1 MDYVRQYKRFI
12 NSHYLNGAI
21 RITAGITLPAILL
34 GYFNNLSA
42 GIVLSIGAMCVAN
55 TDNPGPIH
63 HRRNGMI
70 ACVLIIFLVTLLT
83 GWASGSAVMTG
94 LLVVVFCFFFSLISI
109 YGNRASS
116 IGVNALLVMV
126 LNIDRHQQGWHILIN
141 AAYVLAGGVWYTVL
155 SLLLYSFRPYKLVQ
169 QALGDCV
176 QATAD
181 YLRIKASFYSRDV
194 DYDKSY
200 RQLLDSQITIQE
212 KQDLLRE
219 LIFKSRKIV
228 QESTHTGRILM
239 MIFLDIV
246 DLFERIMTSQQDYR
260 LLHQFFDDSGLME
273 ECRLLILDLATELDG
288 IGLAIMSGKPSVDRP
303 TLSTRI
309 RQLRESLDRYR
320 PNFTGLQTGHPNSV
334 THSDSAAHPNSVT
347 HPNPAASP
355 DSVTHS
361 DSAANPDS
369 PAGRPDSPASR
380 PSTPAGAEGFVDLGN
395 ILDSIQDI
403 NDRLHVLHGFTTYDR
418 KLSRN
423 FKTEVNVEE
432 FVAHQ
437 DIDRGLIIDN
447 LTLDSNIFR
456 HSLRVSIATLAGY
469 IISLFLP
476 FGHGYWI
483 LLTIIVILKPSYSL
497 SKKRNVQRLMGTLGG
512 ALVGLLLIY
521 FVKDRN
527 VLFAV
532 MILFMCGTY
541 VFIRTNYLV
550 SVTIMTP
557 YVLLLFYLLY
567 PTGFRSVISDRV
579 IDTLIGS
586 GLAFLAS
593 ISVIPNWEHER
604 ITDFMTAALQTNID
618 YFRDVAV
625 AFLGKPATVHQY
637 KLSRKHA
644 FVALANL
651 SDAFGRMLSEPQRQ
665 QKKMTELHQFVVSNH
680 MLTSYIATLAYYM
693 DPLAMK
699 YANPSLQPVVDD
711 IILRLESSVDILENR
726 PTGPETPTGA
736 SGQSDTRPVVPG
748 AKPSP
753 RPIETIRGSGLAAEL
768 QPVADQFGF
777 IAKVASD
784 ICKLSA
790 ALHQRIN

>member
-34 GYFNNLSA
+34 GYFNNLST

-70 ACVLIIFLVTLLT
+70 ACIVIIFGVTLLT
-83 GWASGSAVMTG
+83 GLASGSAVMTG
-94 LLVVVFCFFFSLISI
+94 LLVVIFCFLFSLISI

-126 LNIDRHQQGWHILIN
+126 LNIDRHQQGWNILIN

-181 YLRIKASFYSRDV
+181 FLRIKASFYSRDV

-303 TLSTRI
+303 ALSTRI
-309 RQLRESLDRYR
+309 SQLRKSLQRY
-320 PNFTGLQTGHPNSV
+320 TGHPNSAA
-334 THSDSAAHPNSVT
+334 HPDSAAGHPT
-347 HPNPAASP
+347 GPPAA
-355 DSVTHS
+355 
-361 DSAANPDS
+361 
-369 PAGRPDSPASR
+369 
-380 PSTPAGAEGFVDLGN
+380 GFVDLGS

-418 KLSRN
+418 RLSRN
-423 FKTEVNVEE
+423 FKTELNVEE

-437 DIDRGLIIDN
+437 DMDWGLIIDN
-447 LTLDSNIFR
+447 LTLGSNIFR

-521 FVKDRN
+521 FVRDRN
-527 VLFAV
+527 VLFV
-532 MILFMCGTY
+532 LMILFMCGTY
-541 VFIRTNYLV
+541 VFIRTDYLV
-550 SVTIMTP
+550 SVTVMTP

-593 ISVIPNWEHER
+593 ISIIPNWEHER
-604 ITDFMTAALQTNID
+604 ITDFMTAALRTNID

-625 AFLGKPATVHQY
+625 AFLGKPATVQQY

-665 QKKMTELHQFVVSNH
+665 QKKMTEMHQFVVSSH

-693 DPLAMK
+693 DPLALK
-699 YANPSLQPVVDD
+699 HANPALQPVVDD
-711 IILRLESSVDILENR
+711 IIRRLESSVDILENR
-726 PTGPETPTGA
+726 AEAGAASKSQPRSVETFR
-736 SGQSDTRPVVPG
+736 D
-748 AKPSP
+748 
-753 RPIETIRGSGLAAEL
+753 SGLATEL

-777 IAKVASD
+777 IAKITSD
-784 ICKLSA
+784 IRKLSLALHVPDERPAAA
-790 ALHQRIN
+790 ALP

>member
-1 MDYVRQYKRFI
+1 MDYVGQYKRFI
-12 NSHYLNGAI
+12 NSHYLSGAI
-21 RITAGITLPAILL
+21 RVTAGITLPAILL

-70 ACVLIIFLVTLLT
+70 ACVLIIFGVTLLT
-83 GWASGSAVMTG
+83 GWASGSALMTG
-94 LLVVVFCFFFSLISI
+94 LLVVVFCFVFSLMSI

-181 YLRIKASFYSRDV
+181 FLRVKASFYSRDV

-212 KQDLLRE
+212 KQELVRE

-260 LLHQFFDDSGLME
+260 LLHRFFDDSGLME
-273 ECRLLILDLATELDG
+273 ECRVLILDLATELDG
-288 IGLAIMSGKPSVDRP
+288 IGLAIMSGKPSVDRS

-309 RQLRESLDRYR
+309 AALRESLNRYR
-320 PNFTGLQTGHPNSV
+320 PG
-334 THSDSAAHPNSVT
+334 
-347 HPNPAASP
+347 
-355 DSVTHS
+355 
-361 DSAANPDS
+361 
-369 PAGRPDSPASR
+369 PAGPATAPGRPASAGPRTVHPDPNGPGTVHPVPEAPIR
-380 PSTPAGAEGFVDLGN
+380 PAPAAEGFTDLGN

-423 FKTEVNVEE
+423 FKADLDYSA

-437 DIDRGLIIDN
+437 DMDRKLIIDN

-469 IISLFLP
+469 IISRFLP

-483 LLTIIVILKPSYSL
+483 LLTVIVILKPSYSL
-497 SKKRNVQRLMGTLGG
+497 SKKRNVERLMGTLGG
-512 ALVGLLLIY
+512 ALVGVLLIE
-521 FVKDRN
+521 FIKDRN
-527 VLFAV
+527 VLFV
-532 MILFMCGTY
+532 LMMLFMCGTY

-550 SVTIMTP
+550 SVTVMTP

-567 PTGFRSVISDRV
+567 PTDFRSVISDRV

-593 ISVIPNWEHER
+593 ISIIPNWERER
-604 ITDFMTAALQTNID
+604 MTDFMTAALQTNID

-625 AFLGKPATVHQY
+625 AFLGRPATVQQY

-665 QKKMTELHQFVVSNH
+665 QKKITEMHQFVVSNH

-699 YANPSLQPVVDD
+699 YANPALQPVVDD
-711 IILRLESSVDILENR
+711 ITLRLESSVNILKRTFEGTSELR
-726 PTGPETPTGA
+726 
-736 SGQSDTRPVVPG
+736 SGSSVGGVTEVP
-748 AKPSP
+748 AKPPP
-753 RPIETIRGSGLAAEL
+753 RSIETIRVNGLAAEL

-784 ICKLSA
+784 IGKLST
-790 ALHQRIN
+790 ALHQELN

>member
-83 GWASGSAVMTG
+83 GWASGSALMTG
-94 LLVVVFCFFFSLISI
+94 LLVVVFCFVFSLMSI

-126 LNIDRHQQGWHILIN
+126 LNLDRRQQGWHILIN
-141 AAYVLAGGVWYTVL
+141 AAYVLAGGVWYTLL
-155 SLLLYSFRPYKLVQ
+155 SLVLYSFRPYKLVQ

-181 YLRIKASFYSRDV
+181 FLRIKASFYSRDV

-228 QESTHTGRILM
+228 QESTHTGRVLM

-260 LLHQFFDDSGLME
+260 LLHRFFDDSGLME

-309 RQLRESLDRYR
+309 GKLRERTR
-320 PNFTGLQTGHPNSV
+320 E
-334 THSDSAAHPNSVT
+334 
-347 HPNPAASP
+347 
-355 DSVTHS
+355 
-361 DSAANPDS
+361 
-369 PAGRPDSPASR
+369 
-380 PSTPAGAEGFVDLGN
+380 GAEGFVNLGN

-403 NDRLHVLHGFTTYDR
+403 NDRLHVLHGLTTYDR

-423 FKTEVNVEE
+423 FKPDLNVDE

-437 DIDRGLIIDN
+437 DMDRKLIIDN
-447 LTLDSNIFR
+447 LTPDSNIFR

-483 LLTIIVILKPSYSL
+483 LLTVIVILKPSYSL
-497 SKKRNVQRLMGTLGG
+497 SKKRNLERLMGTLGG
-512 ALVGLLLIY
+512 ALAGLLLIY
-521 FVKDRN
+521 FIKDRN
-527 VLFAV
+527 VLFV
-532 MILFMCGTY
+532 LMILFMCGTY

-550 SVTIMTP
+550 SVTVMTP
-557 YVLLLFYLLY
+557 YVLLLFHLLY
-567 PTGFRSVISDRV
+567 PTGFRSIISDRV

-604 ITDFMTAALQTNID
+604 MTDFMTAALQTNID

-625 AFLGKPATVHQY
+625 AFLGRPATVQQY

-665 QKKMTELHQFVVSNH
+665 QKKITEMHQFVVSSH

-693 DPLAMK
+693 DPLAIK
-699 YANPSLQPVVDD
+699 YANPALQPVVDD
-711 IILRLESSVDILENR
+711 ITLRLESSVGILE
-726 PTGPETPTGA
+726 EDAEAGA
-736 SGQSDTRPVVPG
+736 NLQSRSIEAIRLSVPALEIQPVV
-748 AKPSP
+748 
-753 RPIETIRGSGLAAEL
+753 
-768 QPVADQFGF
+768 DQFGF

-784 ICKLSA
+784 IYKLST
-790 ALHQRIN
+790 ALHEDLTPEDGSRPADDA

>member
-70 ACVLIIFLVTLLT
+70 ACVLIIFLVTLFT
-83 GWASGSAVMTG
+83 GLASGSAVMTG
-94 LLVVVFCFFFSLISI
+94 LLVVVFCFVFSLMSI

-181 YLRIKASFYSRDV
+181 FLRVKASFYSRDV

-200 RQLLDSQITIQE
+200 RQLLDSQVTIQE
-212 KQDLLRE
+212 KQELLRE

-260 LLHQFFDDSGLME
+260 LLHRFFDDSGLME

-288 IGLAIMSGKPSVDRP
+288 IGLAIMSGKPSVDRS

-309 RQLRESLDRYR
+309 AALRESLNRYR
-320 PNFTGLQTGHPNSV
+320 PT
-334 THSDSAAHPNSVT
+334 SAIAV
-347 HPNPAASP
+347 
-355 DSVTHS
+355 
-361 DSAANPDS
+361 
-369 PAGRPDSPASR
+369 RPDSP
-380 PSTPAGAEGFVDLGN
+380 TAGTEGFTDLGN

-403 NDRLHVLHGFTTYDR
+403 NDRLHILHGFTTYDR

-423 FKTEVNVEE
+423 FKADLDYSA

-437 DIDRGLIIDN
+437 DMDRKLIIDN

-483 LLTIIVILKPSYSL
+483 LLTVIVILKPSYSL
-497 SKKRNVQRLMGTLGG
+497 SKKRNVERLMGTLGG
-512 ALVGLLLIY
+512 AVVGLMLIE
-521 FVKDRN
+521 FIKDRN
-527 VLFAV
+527 VLFV
-532 MILFMCGTY
+532 LMMLFMCGTY

-550 SVTIMTP
+550 SVTVMTP

-567 PTGFRSVISDRV
+567 PADFRSVISDRV

-593 ISVIPNWEHER
+593 ISIIPNWEHER
-604 ITDFMTAALQTNID
+604 MTDFMTAALQTNID

-625 AFLGKPATVHQY
+625 AFLGRPATVQQY

-665 QKKMTELHQFVVSNH
+665 QKKITEMHQFVASSH

-699 YANPSLQPVVDD
+699 YANPALQPVVDD
-711 IILRLESSVDILENR
+711 ITLRLESSVEILEHKPAKAKVTESTNSR
-726 PTGPETPTGA
+726 LTDIVRLGAAVPEI
-736 SGQSDTRPVVPG
+736 Q
-748 AKPSP
+748 
-753 RPIETIRGSGLAAEL
+753 PI
-768 QPVADQFGF
+768 VDQFGF
-777 IAKVASD
+777 IAKVTSD
-784 ICKLSA
+784 IRKLSLDLHE
-790 ALHQRIN
+790 ALKSEDARSL

>member
-12 NSHYLNGAI
+12 NSHYLSGAI
-21 RITAGITLPAILL
+21 RVTAGITLPAILL

-70 ACVLIIFLVTLLT
+70 ACVLIIFGVTLLT
-83 GWASGSAVMTG
+83 GWASGSALMTG
-94 LLVVVFCFFFSLISI
+94 LLVVVFCFVFSLMSI

-181 YLRIKASFYSRDV
+181 FLRVKASFYSRDV

-212 KQDLLRE
+212 KQELVRE

-260 LLHQFFDDSGLME
+260 LLHRFFDDSGLME
-273 ECRLLILDLATELDG
+273 ECRLLILDLATDLDG
-288 IGLAIMSGKPSVDRP
+288 IGLAIMSGKPSVDRS

-309 RQLRESLDRYR
+309 AALRESLNRYR
-320 PNFTGLQTGHPNSV
+320 PGPEAPGTIRP
-334 THSDSAAHPNSVT
+334 DSAA
-347 HPNPAASP
+347 
-355 DSVTHS
+355 
-361 DSAANPDS
+361 
-369 PAGRPDSPASR
+369 
-380 PSTPAGAEGFVDLGN
+380 EGFTDLGN

-423 FKTEVNVEE
+423 FKADLDYSA

-437 DIDRGLIIDN
+437 DMDRKLIIDN

-469 IISLFLP
+469 IISRFLP

-483 LLTIIVILKPSYSL
+483 LLTVIVILKPSYSL
-497 SKKRNVQRLMGTLGG
+497 SKKRNVERLMGTLGG
-512 ALVGLLLIY
+512 ALVGVLLIE
-521 FVKDRN
+521 FIKDRN
-527 VLFAV
+527 VLFV
-532 MILFMCGTY
+532 LMMLFMCGTY

-550 SVTIMTP
+550 SVTVMTP

-567 PTGFRSVISDRV
+567 PTDFRSVISDRV

-593 ISVIPNWEHER
+593 ISIIPNWERER
-604 ITDFMTAALQTNID
+604 MTDFMTAALQTNID

-625 AFLGKPATVHQY
+625 AFLGRPATVQQY

-665 QKKMTELHQFVVSNH
+665 QKKITEMHQFVVSNH

-699 YANPSLQPVVDD
+699 YANPALQPVVDD
-711 IILRLESSVDILENR
+711 ITQRLESSVNILKRTFEGTSELR
-726 PTGPETPTGA
+726 
-736 SGQSDTRPVVPG
+736 SGSSVGGVTEVP
-748 AKPSP
+748 AKSP
-753 RPIETIRGSGLAAEL
+753 PRSIETIRVNGLAAEL

-777 IAKVASD
+777 IAKVALD
-784 ICKLSA
+784 IGKLSA
-790 ALHQRIN
+790 ALHQELN

>member
-83 GWASGSAVMTG
+83 GWASGSALMTG
-94 LLVVVFCFFFSLISI
+94 LLVVVFCFVFSLMSI

-126 LNIDRHQQGWHILIN
+126 LNLDRRQQGWHILIN
-141 AAYVLAGGVWYTVL
+141 AAYVLAGGVWYTLL
-155 SLLLYSFRPYKLVQ
+155 SLVLYSFRPYKLVQ

-181 YLRIKASFYSRDV
+181 FLRIKASFYSRDV

-228 QESTHTGRILM
+228 QESTHTGRVLM

-260 LLHQFFDDSGLME
+260 LLHRFFDDSGLME

-309 RQLRESLDRYR
+309 GKLRERTR
-320 PNFTGLQTGHPNSV
+320 E
-334 THSDSAAHPNSVT
+334 
-347 HPNPAASP
+347 
-355 DSVTHS
+355 
-361 DSAANPDS
+361 
-369 PAGRPDSPASR
+369 
-380 PSTPAGAEGFVDLGN
+380 GAEGFVNLGN

-403 NDRLHVLHGFTTYDR
+403 NDRLHVLHGLTTYDR

-423 FKTEVNVEE
+423 FKPDLNVDE

-437 DIDRGLIIDN
+437 DMDRKLIIDN
-447 LTLDSNIFR
+447 LTPDSNIFR

-483 LLTIIVILKPSYSL
+483 LLTVIVILKPSYSL
-497 SKKRNVQRLMGTLGG
+497 SKKRNVERLMGTLGG
-512 ALVGLLLIY
+512 AVVGLMLIE
-521 FVKDRN
+521 FIKDRN
-527 VLFAV
+527 VLFV
-532 MILFMCGTY
+532 LMMLFMCGTY

-550 SVTIMTP
+550 SVTVMTP

-567 PTGFRSVISDRV
+567 PADFRSVISDRV

-593 ISVIPNWEHER
+593 ISIIPNWEHER
-604 ITDFMTAALQTNID
+604 MTDFMTAALQTNID

-625 AFLGKPATVHQY
+625 AFLGRPATVQQY

-665 QKKMTELHQFVVSNH
+665 QKKITEMHQFVASSH

-699 YANPSLQPVVDD
+699 YANPALQPVVDD
-711 IILRLESSVDILENR
+711 ITLRLESSVDILEHKPAI
-726 PTGPETPTGA
+726 PTAATGA
-736 SGQSDTRPVVPG
+736 SGESVPHPAVAG
-748 AKPSP
+748 AKPPS
-753 RPIETIRGSGLAAEL
+753 RSIETIRGNALAAEL

-784 ICKLSA
+784 IGKLST
-790 ALHQRIN
+790 ALQQQLD

>member
-55 TDNPGPIH
+55 TDTPGPIH

-94 LLVVVFCFFFSLISI
+94 LLVFIFCFVFSLMSI

-126 LNIDRHQQGWHILIN
+126 LNIDRHQQGWHILVN
-141 AAYVLAGGVWYTVL
+141 AAYVLAGGVWYTIL

-181 YLRIKASFYSRDV
+181 FLRIKASFYSRNA

-200 RQLLDSQITIQE
+200 RQLLDSQITIHE

-260 LLHQFFDDSGLME
+260 LLHRLFDDSGLME
-273 ECRLLILDLATELDG
+273 ECRVLILDLATELDG
-288 IGLAIMSGKPSVDRP
+288 IGLAIMSGKPSVDRS

-309 RQLRESLDRYR
+309 RQLRKRTREGAADAR
-320 PNFTGLQTGHPNSV
+320 
-334 THSDSAAHPNSVT
+334 SDSSVRGL
-347 HPNPAASP
+347 AEK
-355 DSVTHS
+355 
-361 DSAANPDS
+361 
-369 PAGRPDSPASR
+369 
-380 PSTPAGAEGFVDLGN
+380 EGFIYLGN

-423 FKTEVNVEE
+423 FKAELDYSA

-437 DIDRGLIIDN
+437 DMDRKLIIDN

-456 HSLRVSIATLAGY
+456 HSLRVSIATIAGY

-483 LLTIIVILKPSYSL
+483 LLTVIVILKPSYSL
-497 SKKRNVQRLMGTLGG
+497 SKKRNVERLMGTLGG
-512 ALVGLLLIY
+512 ALAGLLLIY
-521 FVKDRN
+521 FIKDRN
-527 VLFAV
+527 VLFV
-532 MILFMCGTY
+532 LMILFMCGTY

-550 SVTIMTP
+550 SVTVMTP
-557 YVLLLFYLLY
+557 YVLLLFHLLY
-567 PTGFRSVISDRV
+567 PTSFRSVISDRV

-593 ISVIPNWEHER
+593 ISFIPNWEHEKM
-604 ITDFMTAALQTNID
+604 TDFMIAALQTNID

-625 AFLGKPATVHQY
+625 AFLGRPETVQQY

-665 QKKMTELHQFVVSNH
+665 QKKMTEMHQFVVSSH

-693 DPLAMK
+693 EPLAVK
-699 YANPSLQPVVDD
+699 YANPALQPVVDD
-711 IILRLESSVDILENR
+711 ITRRLESSVDILENK
-726 PTGPETPTGA
+726 PVVLMAAAGVSSESDPPPAETGA
-736 SGQSDTRPVVPG
+736 SQRALPIG
-748 AKPSP
+748 A
-753 RPIETIRGSGLAAEL
+753 IGDSGLAAEL

-777 IAKVASD
+777 IAKVAAD
-784 ICKLSA
+784 IRRLST
-790 ALHQRIN
+790 ALRQTLN

>member
-83 GWASGSAVMTG
+83 GWASGSALMTG
-94 LLVVVFCFFFSLISI
+94 LLVVVFCFVFSLMSI

-126 LNIDRHQQGWHILIN
+126 LNLDRRQQGWHILIN
-141 AAYVLAGGVWYTVL
+141 AAYVLAGGVWYTLL
-155 SLLLYSFRPYKLVQ
+155 SLVLYSFRPYKLVQ

-181 YLRIKASFYSRDV
+181 FLRIKASFYSRDV

-228 QESTHTGRILM
+228 QESTHTGRVLM

-260 LLHQFFDDSGLME
+260 LLHRFFDDSGLME

-309 RQLRESLDRYR
+309 GKLRERTR
-320 PNFTGLQTGHPNSV
+320 E
-334 THSDSAAHPNSVT
+334 
-347 HPNPAASP
+347 
-355 DSVTHS
+355 
-361 DSAANPDS
+361 
-369 PAGRPDSPASR
+369 
-380 PSTPAGAEGFVDLGN
+380 GAEGFVNLGN

-403 NDRLHVLHGFTTYDR
+403 NDRLHVLHGLTTYDR

-423 FKTEVNVEE
+423 FKPDLNVDE

-437 DIDRGLIIDN
+437 DMDRKLIIDN
-447 LTLDSNIFR
+447 LTPDSNIFR

-483 LLTIIVILKPSYSL
+483 LLTVIVILKPSYSL
-497 SKKRNVQRLMGTLGG
+497 SKKRNLERLMGTLGG
-512 ALVGLLLIY
+512 ALAGLLLIY
-521 FVKDRN
+521 FIKDRN
-527 VLFAV
+527 VLFV
-532 MILFMCGTY
+532 LMILFMCGTY

-550 SVTIMTP
+550 SVTVMTP
-557 YVLLLFYLLY
+557 YVLLLFHLLY
-567 PTGFRSVISDRV
+567 PTGFRSIISDRV

-604 ITDFMTAALQTNID
+604 MTDFMIAALKTNID
-618 YFRDVAV
+618 YFRDVAA
-625 AFLGKPATVHQY
+625 AFAGRPATVQQY

-665 QKKMTELHQFVVSNH
+665 QKKVTEMHQFVVSNH

-693 DPLAMK
+693 DPLAVK
-699 YANPSLQPVVDD
+699 YANPALQPVVDD
-711 IILRLESSVDILENR
+711 ITLRLESSVGILEDR
-726 PTGPETPTGA
+726 SEAAATL
-736 SGQSDTRPVVPG
+736 QSR
-748 AKPSP
+748 S
-753 RPIETIRGSGLAAEL
+753 IEAIRGSALAAEL
-768 QPVADQFGF
+768 QPVVDQFGF
-777 IAKVASD
+777 ITKVTSD
-784 ICKLSA
+784 IRKLSA
-790 ALHQRIN
+790 ALHEDLTPEDGSRPTDDA

>member
-12 NSHYLNGAI
+12 NSHYLNGAL
-21 RITAGITLPAILL
+21 RITVGITLPAVLL

-83 GWASGSAVMTG
+83 GWASASAVMTG
-94 LLVVVFCFFFSLISI
+94 LLVLVFCFVFSLMSI

-126 LNIDRHQQGWHILIN
+126 LNLDRHQQGWHILIN
-141 AAYVLAGGVWYTVL
+141 AAYVLAGGIWYTVL

-181 YLRIKASFYSRDV
+181 FLPIKASFYSRDV

-239 MIFLDIV
+239 MIFLDII

-260 LLHQFFDDSGLME
+260 LLHRFFDDSGFME
-273 ECRLLILDLATELDG
+273 ECRVLILDLAMELDG

-303 TLSTRI
+303 TLSARI

-320 PNFTGLQTGHPNSV
+320 PN
-334 THSDSAAHPNSVT
+334 SAT
-347 HPNPAASP
+347 HPISPARSPAPADPAPAA
-355 DSVTHS
+355 
-361 DSAANPDS
+361 
-369 PAGRPDSPASR
+369 AG
-380 PSTPAGAEGFVDLGN
+380 FIDLGN

-423 FKTEVNVEE
+423 FKTDLDVED

-437 DIDRGLIIDN
+437 DMDRGLIIDN

-497 SKKRNVQRLMGTLGG
+497 SKKRNLERLMGTLGG
-512 ALVGLLLIY
+512 ALAGLLLIE
-521 FVKDRN
+521 FVRDRN
-527 VLFAV
+527 VLFIL
-532 MILFMCGTY
+532 MILFMCCTY

-550 SVTIMTP
+550 SVTVMTP

-567 PTGFRSVISDRV
+567 PTDFRSVISDRV

-593 ISVIPNWEHER
+593 IAVIPNWEHER
-604 ITDFMTAALQTNID
+604 MTDFMTAALQTNID

-625 AFLGKPATVHQY
+625 AFLGRPATVRQY

-665 QKKMTELHQFVVSNH
+665 QKKITEMHQFVVSSH

-699 YANPSLQPVVDD
+699 YANPALQPIVDD
-711 IILRLESSVDILENR
+711 ITLRLESSVDILEER
-726 PTGPETPTGA
+726 TREGTA
-736 SGQSDTRPVVPG
+736 S
-748 AKPSP
+748 KPRST
-753 RPIETIRGSGLAAEL
+753 ETIRDSGLAAEL

-777 IAKVASD
+777 IAKAASD
-784 ICKLSA
+784 ICKLST
-790 ALHQRIN
+790 ALHRDLN

>member
-21 RITAGITLPAILL
+21 RITAGITLPAVLL
-34 GYFNNLSA
+34 GFFNNLSA

-55 TDNPGPIH
+55 TDTPGPIH

-70 ACVLIIFLVTLLT
+70 ACVLIIFAVTLLT
-83 GWASGSAVMTG
+83 GLASGSAVMTG
-94 LLVVVFCFFFSLISI
+94 LLVVVFCFLFSLISI

-141 AAYVLAGGVWYTVL
+141 AAYVLAGGVWYTAL

-309 RQLRESLDRYR
+309 RQLRKSLDRYR
-320 PNFTGLQTGHPNSV
+320 PGPATAGPPNS
-334 THSDSAAHPNSVT
+334 TAGAANSAAAGPV
-347 HPNPAASP
+347 NP
-355 DSVTHS
+355 T
-361 DSAANPDS
+361 
-369 PAGRPDSPASR
+369 
-380 PSTPAGAEGFVDLGN
+380 AGAEGFVDLGN

-423 FKTEVNVEE
+423 FNTELNVEE

-437 DIDRGLIIDN
+437 DMDRGLIIDN

-497 SKKRNVQRLMGTLGG
+497 SKKRNIQRLMGTLVG
-512 ALVGLLLIY
+512 ALVGLLLIE
-521 FVKDRN
+521 FVRDRN
-527 VLFAV
+527 VLFV
-532 MILFMCGTY
+532 LMILFMCGTY
-541 VFIRTNYLV
+541 FFIRTNYLV

-567 PTGFRSVISDRV
+567 PTGFHSVISDRV

-593 ISVIPNWEHER
+593 ITIIPNWEHEKA
-604 ITDFMTAALQTNID
+604 IDFMTAALRTNID

-625 AFLGKPATVHQY
+625 AFLGKPASVQQY

-665 QKKMTELHQFVVSNH
+665 QKKITEMHQFVVSSH

-693 DPLAMK
+693 DPLAVK
-699 YANPSLQPVVDD
+699 YADPALQPVVDD
-711 IILRLESSVDILENR
+711 ITLRLESSVDILENR
-726 PTGPETPTGA
+726 QPSRAEAAATPQPGLIGTGA
-736 SGQSDTRPVVPG
+736 
-748 AKPSP
+748 
-753 RPIETIRGSGLAAEL
+753 IRGNWLAAEL

-777 IAKVASD
+777 IAKVTSD
-784 ICKLSA
+784 IGRLST
-790 ALHQRIN
+790 ALHKELN

>member
-12 NSHYLNGAI
+12 NSHYLSGAI

-34 GYFNNLSA
+34 GAFNNLSA

-94 LLVVVFCFFFSLISI
+94 LLVFVFCFLFSLMSI
-109 YGNRASS
+109 YGSRAGS

-126 LNIDRHQQGWHILIN
+126 LNLDRRQQGWHILIN
-141 AAYVLAGGVWYTVL
+141 AVYVLAGGAWYTVL
-155 SLLLYSFRPYKLVQ
+155 SLLLYSFRPYKLVR
-169 QALGDCV
+169 QALGDCI

-181 YLRIKASFYSRDV
+181 FLRIKASFYSREV

-200 RQLLDSQITIQE
+200 RQLLDSQINIQE

-239 MIFLDIV
+239 MIFMDIV

-260 LLHQFFDDSGLME
+260 LLHQVFGDSGLME
-273 ECRLLILDLATELDG
+273 ECRLLILDLSAELDE
-288 IGLAIMSGKPSVDRP
+288 IGLAIMSGKPSVDRS
-303 TLSTRI
+303 TFSTRI
-309 RQLRESLDRYR
+309 RQLRESFDRYR
-320 PNFTGLQTGHPNSV
+320 QEWI
-334 THSDSAAHPNSVT
+334 
-347 HPNPAASP
+347 
-355 DSVTHS
+355 
-361 DSAANPDS
+361 
-369 PAGRPDSPASR
+369 SR
-380 PSTPAGAEGFVDLGN
+380 PADRAEQGAEDFIDLGN

-403 NDRLHVLHGFTTYDR
+403 NDRLHALHGFTTYDR

-423 FKTEVNVEE
+423 FKANLDVEE

-437 DIDRGLIIDN
+437 DMDRKLIIDN
-447 LTLDSNIFR
+447 LSLDSNIFR
-456 HSLRVSIATLAGY
+456 HSLRVSIATIAGY

-483 LLTIIVILKPSYSL
+483 LLTVIVILKPSYSL
-497 SKKRNVQRLMGTLGG
+497 SKKRNFERLMGTLGG

-521 FVKDRN
+521 FIRDRN
-527 VLFAV
+527 VLFV
-532 MILFMCGTY
+532 LMILFMCGTY

-550 SVTIMTP
+550 CVTLMTP
-557 YVLLLFYLLY
+557 YVLLLFHLLF
-567 PTGFRSVISDRV
+567 PSDFRSIISDRV

-586 GLAFLAS
+586 GLAFLVS

-604 ITDFMTAALQTNID
+604 MTDFMIAALQTNID

-625 AFLGKPATVHQY
+625 AFLGRPATVQRY

-651 SDAFGRMLSEPQRQ
+651 SDAFGRMLSEPHRQ
-665 QKKMTELHQFVVSNH
+665 QKKITEMHQFVVSNH
-680 MLTSYIATLAYYM
+680 MLTSYIATLAYYV
-693 DPLAMK
+693 DPLALK
-699 YANPSLQPVVDD
+699 YADPALQPVVDD
-711 IILRLESSVDILENR
+711 IIRRLESSVDILNTAEATSGS
-726 PTGPETPTGA
+726 PPGSTG
-736 SGQSDTRPVVPG
+736 
-748 AKPSP
+748 
-753 RPIETIRGSGLAAEL
+753 TIRGNRLAAEL
-768 QPVADQFGF
+768 QPVSDQFGF

-784 ICKLSA
+784 IRRLSL
-790 ALHQRIN
+790 ALHEALGPDEGAGGAVSKILAK

>member
-70 ACVLIIFLVTLLT
+70 ACVLIIFLVTLFIGL
-83 GWASGSAVMTG
+83 ASGSALMTG
-94 LLVVVFCFFFSLISI
+94 LLVVVFCFVFSLMSI

-126 LNIDRHQQGWHILIN
+126 LNLDRRQQGWHILIN
-141 AAYVLAGGVWYTVL
+141 AAYVLAGGVWYTLL

-181 YLRIKASFYSRDV
+181 FLRIKASFYSRDV

-228 QESTHTGRILM
+228 QESTHTGRVLM

-260 LLHQFFDDSGLME
+260 LLHRFFDDSGLME
-273 ECRLLILDLATELDG
+273 ECRLLILDLATELDR
-288 IGLAIMSGKPSVDRP
+288 IGLAIMSGKPSVDRS
-303 TLSTRI
+303 TLSIRI
-309 RQLRESLDRYR
+309 GQLRESLNRY
-320 PNFTGLQTGHPNSV
+320 PT
-334 THSDSAAHPNSVT
+334 SAT
-347 HPNPAASP
+347 HPNPSA
-355 DSVTHS
+355 HS
-361 DSAANPDS
+361 DSAANHPQPPDKS
-369 PAGRPDSPASR
+369 IQNEYFPAPERRPNSA
-380 PSTPAGAEGFVDLGN
+380 TAGAEGFIDIGN

-418 KLSRN
+418 KLSTN
-423 FKTEVNVEE
+423 FRAELNVGA

-437 DIDRGLIIDN
+437 DMDRKLIIDN

-497 SKKRNVQRLMGTLGG
+497 SKKRNVERLMGTLGG

-521 FVKDRN
+521 FIKDTN
-527 VLFAV
+527 VLFV
-532 MILFMCGTY
+532 LMILFMCCTY

-550 SVTIMTP
+550 SVTVMTP
-557 YVLLLFYLLY
+557 YVLLLFHLLY
-567 PTGFRSVISDRV
+567 PTGFRSIISDRV

-604 ITDFMTAALQTNID
+604 MTDFMTAALKTNID

-625 AFLGKPATVHQY
+625 AFLGRPATVQQY

-665 QKKMTELHQFVVSNH
+665 QKKMTEMHQFVVSNH

-699 YANPSLQPVVDD
+699 YANPALQPVVDD
-711 IILRLESSVDILENR
+711 ITLRLESSVDILEGV
-726 PTGPETPTGA
+726 PAKPQP
-736 SGQSDTRPVVPG
+736 RPVE
-748 AKPSP
+748 A
-753 RPIETIRGSGLAAEL
+753 IRGSVPATEL

-777 IAKVASD
+777 IAKVTSD
-784 ICKLSA
+784 IRKLSL
-790 ALHQRIN
+790 ALHEALAPDE

>member
-70 ACVLIIFLVTLLT
+70 ACVLIIFLVTLFT
-83 GWASGSAVMTG
+83 GLASGSAVMTG
-94 LLVVVFCFFFSLISI
+94 LLVVVFCFVFSLMSI

-181 YLRIKASFYSRDV
+181 FLRVKASFYSRDV

-200 RQLLDSQITIQE
+200 RQLLDSQVTIQE
-212 KQDLLRE
+212 KQELLRE

-260 LLHQFFDDSGLME
+260 LLHRFFDDSGLME

-288 IGLAIMSGKPSVDRP
+288 IGLAIMSGKPSVDRS

-309 RQLRESLDRYR
+309 AALRESLNRYR
-320 PNFTGLQTGHPNSV
+320 PT
-334 THSDSAAHPNSVT
+334 SAIAV
-347 HPNPAASP
+347 
-355 DSVTHS
+355 
-361 DSAANPDS
+361 
-369 PAGRPDSPASR
+369 RPDSP
-380 PSTPAGAEGFVDLGN
+380 TAGTEGFTDLGN

-403 NDRLHVLHGFTTYDR
+403 NDRLHILHGFTTYDR

-423 FKTEVNVEE
+423 FKADLDYSA

-437 DIDRGLIIDN
+437 DMDRKLIIDN

-483 LLTIIVILKPSYSL
+483 LLTVIVILKPSYSL
-497 SKKRNVQRLMGTLGG
+497 SKKRNVERLMGTLGG
-512 ALVGLLLIY
+512 ALVGLMLIE
-521 FVKDRN
+521 FIKDRN
-527 VLFAV
+527 VLFV
-532 MILFMCGTY
+532 LMMLFMCGTY

-550 SVTIMTP
+550 SVTVMTP

-567 PTGFRSVISDRV
+567 PADFRSVISDRV

-593 ISVIPNWEHER
+593 ISIIPNWEHER
-604 ITDFMTAALQTNID
+604 MTDFMTAALQTNID

-625 AFLGKPATVHQY
+625 AFLGRPATVQQY

-665 QKKMTELHQFVVSNH
+665 QKKITEMHQFVASSH

-699 YANPSLQPVVDD
+699 YANPALQPVVDD
-711 IILRLESSVDILENR
+711 ITLRLESSVDILEHKPAI
-726 PTGPETPTGA
+726 PTAATGA
-736 SGQSDTRPVVPG
+736 SGESVPHPAVAG
-748 AKPSP
+748 AKPPS
-753 RPIETIRGSGLAAEL
+753 RSIETIRGNALAAEL

-784 ICKLSA
+784 IGKLST
-790 ALHQRIN
+790 ALQQQLD

>member
-42 GIVLSIGAMCVAN
+42 GIALSIGAMCVAN

-70 ACVLIIFLVTLLT
+70 ACVLIIFQVTLVT

-94 LLVVVFCFFFSLISI
+94 LLVFVFCFIFSLMSI

-141 AAYVLAGGVWYTVL
+141 AAYVLAGGIWYTVL

-181 YLRIKASFYSRDV
+181 FLRIKASFYSRNV

-228 QESTHTGRILM
+228 KESTHTGRILM
-239 MIFLDIV
+239 LIFLDIV

-260 LLHQFFDDSGLME
+260 LLHQFFDHSGLME
-273 ECRLLILDLATELDG
+273 ECRLLILDMATELDG
-288 IGLAIMSGKPSVDRP
+288 IGLAIMSGKPSVDRSA
-303 TLSTRI
+303 LSTRI
-309 RQLRESLDRYR
+309 KQLRQSFDRYR
-320 PNFTGLQTGHPNSV
+320 QQWIAQ
-334 THSDSAAHPNSVT
+334 SAN
-347 HPNPAASP
+347 
-355 DSVTHS
+355 
-361 DSAANPDS
+361 
-369 PAGRPDSPASR
+369 
-380 PSTPAGAEGFVDLGN
+380 GADPEGFIDPGN

-418 KLSRN
+418 KLSRD
-423 FKTEVNVEE
+423 FKTELDYSA
-432 FVAHQ
+432 FVVHQ
-437 DIDRGLIIDN
+437 DIDRKMIIEN
-447 LTLDSNIFR
+447 LTPDSNIFR
-456 HSLRVSIATLAGY
+456 HSLRVSIATIAGY

-483 LLTIIVILKPSYSL
+483 LLTVIVILKPSYSL
-497 SKKRNVQRLMGTLGG
+497 SKKRNFERLMGTLGG

-521 FVKDRN
+521 FIKDRD
-527 VLFAV
+527 VLFIL
-532 MILFMCGTY
+532 MIIFMCGTY

-550 SVTIMTP
+550 CVTLMTP
-557 YVLLLFYLLY
+557 YVLLLFHLLY

-593 ISVIPNWEHER
+593 ISIIPNWEHER
-604 ITDFMTAALQTNID
+604 MTDFMIAALQTNMD

-625 AFLGKPATVHQY
+625 AFLGKPATVQQY

-651 SDAFGRMLSEPQRQ
+651 SDAFGRMLSEPQRR
-665 QKKMTELHQFVVSNH
+665 QKKSTEMHQFVVSNH

-699 YANPSLQPVVDD
+699 YANPALQPVIDD
-711 IILRLESSVDILENR
+711 ITRRLEVSVDILRDKPGEA
-726 PTGPETPTGA
+726 GPSLQPKSIG
-736 SGQSDTRPVVPG
+736 
-748 AKPSP
+748 
-753 RPIETIRGSGLAAEL
+753 TIRGNGLTAEL

-784 ICKLSA
+784 IRKLST
-790 ALHQRIN
+790 ALHETPEE

>member
-70 ACVLIIFLVTLLT
+70 ACVLIIFGVTLLT
-83 GWASGSAVMTG
+83 GLASGSAVMTG
-94 LLVVVFCFFFSLISI
+94 LLVVVFCFLFSLISI

-181 YLRIKASFYSRDV
+181 FLRIKASFYSRDV

-200 RQLLDSQITIQE
+200 RQLLDSQSTIQE

-288 IGLAIMSGKPSVDRP
+288 IGLAIMSGKPSVDRAA
-303 TLSTRI
+303 LSTRI

-320 PNFTGLQTGHPNSV
+320 PG
-334 THSDSAAHPNSVT
+334 
-347 HPNPAASP
+347 PATERSP
-355 DSVTHS
+355 DF
-361 DSAANPDS
+361 A
-369 PAGRPDSPASR
+369 AGRPGPTERPFEGTVDPRSASSVR
-380 PSTPAGAEGFVDLGN
+380 GLVDLGN

-423 FKTEVNVEE
+423 FKTELNVED

-437 DIDRGLIIDN
+437 DMDRKLIIDN
-447 LTLDSNIFR
+447 LTVDSNIFR

-521 FVKDRN
+521 FVRDRN
-527 VLFAV
+527 VLFV
-532 MILFMCGTY
+532 LMILFMCGTY
-541 VFIRTNYLV
+541 VFIRTDYLV
-550 SVTIMTP
+550 SVTVMTP

-593 ISVIPNWEHER
+593 ISIIPNWEHER

-625 AFLGKPATVHQY
+625 AFLGKPVTVHQY

-651 SDAFGRMLSEPQRQ
+651 SDAFGRMLSEPPRQ
-665 QKKMTELHQFVVSNH
+665 QKNITEMHQFVVSNH

-693 DPLAMK
+693 DPLALK
-699 YANPSLQPVVDD
+699 YANPALQPVVDD
-711 IILRLESSVDILENR
+711 ITLRLESSVDILLNSAEA
-726 PTGPETPTGA
+726 GVA
-736 SGQSDTRPVVPG
+736 
-748 AKPSP
+748 AKP
-753 RPIETIRGSGLAAEL
+753 RPIEPIRGGGLAAEL

-777 IAKVASD
+777 IAKVTSD
-784 ICKLSA
+784 IYKLSA
-790 ALHQRIN
+790 ALHQRLN

>member
-12 NSHYLNGAI
+12 NSHYLSGAI
-21 RITAGITLPAILL
+21 RVTAGITLPAILL

-70 ACVLIIFLVTLLT
+70 ACVLIIFLVTLFT
-83 GWASGSAVMTG
+83 GWASGSALMTG
-94 LLVVVFCFFFSLISI
+94 LLVVVFCFVFSLMSI
-109 YGNRASS
+109 YGNRAGS

-181 YLRIKASFYSRDV
+181 FLRVKASFYSRDV

-212 KQDLLRE
+212 KQELLRD

-260 LLHQFFDDSGLME
+260 LLHRFFDDSGLME

-288 IGLAIMSGKPSVDRP
+288 IGLAIMSGKPSVDRS

-309 RQLRESLDRYR
+309 AALRESLNRYR
-320 PNFTGLQTGHPNSV
+320 PTSTV
-334 THSDSAAHPNSVT
+334 
-347 HPNPAASP
+347 
-355 DSVTHS
+355 
-361 DSAANPDS
+361 
-369 PAGRPDSPASR
+369 AGRPDPETPTRPDSAASSPD
-380 PSTPAGAEGFVDLGN
+380 PTAEGFTDLGN

-423 FKTEVNVEE
+423 FKADLDYSA

-437 DIDRGLIIDN
+437 DMDRGLIIDN

-483 LLTIIVILKPSYSL
+483 LLTVIVILKPSYSL
-497 SKKRNVQRLMGTLGG
+497 SKKRNVERLIGTLVG
-512 ALVGLLLIY
+512 ALVGLMLIE

-527 VLFAV
+527 VLFV
-532 MILFMCGTY
+532 LMILFMCGTY

-550 SVTIMTP
+550 SVTVMTP

-567 PTGFRSVISDRV
+567 PTDFRSVISDRV

-593 ISVIPNWEHER
+593 ISIIPNWEHER
-604 ITDFMTAALQTNID
+604 MTDFMTAALQTNID

-625 AFLGKPATVHQY
+625 AFLGRPATVQQY

-665 QKKMTELHQFVVSNH
+665 QKKITEMHQFVVSNH

-699 YANPSLQPVVDD
+699 YANPVLQPVVDD
-711 IILRLESSVDILENR
+711 IILRLESSVEILKRTRE
-726 PTGPETPTGA
+726 GA
-736 SGQSDTRPVVPG
+736 ADTRSGSSVGGVTEVP
-748 AKPSP
+748 AKPPP
-753 RPIETIRGSGLAAEL
+753 RSTATIRGNALAAEL

-784 ICKLSA
+784 IGKLST
-790 ALHQRIN
+790 ALQQGA

>member
-12 NSHYLNGAI
+12 NSHSLSGAI

-70 ACVLIIFLVTLLT
+70 ACILIIFLVTLFT
-83 GWASGSAVMTG
+83 GLASGSALLTG
-94 LLVVVFCFFFSLISI
+94 LLVFVFCWLFSLMSI

-181 YLRIKASFYSRDV
+181 FLRIKASFYSRDA

-200 RQLLDSQITIQE
+200 RQLLDSQIAIQE

-260 LLHQFFDDSGLME
+260 LLHRFFDDSGLME
-273 ECRLLILDLATELDG
+273 ECRLLILDLATELDE

-303 TLSTRI
+303 AHSARI
-309 RQLRESLDRYR
+309 RQLRESFDRYR
-320 PNFTGLQTGHPNSV
+320 QQRISRTADEAE
-334 THSDSAAHPNSVT
+334 SD
-347 HPNPAASP
+347 
-355 DSVTHS
+355 
-361 DSAANPDS
+361 
-369 PAGRPDSPASR
+369 
-380 PSTPAGAEGFVDLGN
+380 AEGFIDLGN
-395 ILDSIQDI
+395 ILDSLQDI

-418 KLSRN
+418 RLSRN
-423 FKTEVNVEE
+423 FKSDLNLEE

-437 DIDRGLIIDN
+437 DMDRKLIIDN

-456 HSLRVSIATLAGY
+456 HSLRVSIATVAGY

-497 SKKRNVQRLMGTLGG
+497 SKKRNVERLMGTLAG

-521 FVKDRN
+521 FIKDRN
-527 VLFAV
+527 VLFV
-532 MILFMCGTY
+532 LMILFMCGTY

-550 SVTIMTP
+550 CVTLMTP
-557 YVLLLFYLLY
+557 YVLLLFHLLY
-567 PTGFRSVISDRV
+567 PTAFRSIISDRV

-593 ISVIPNWEHER
+593 ISIIPNWEHER
-604 ITDFMTAALQTNID
+604 MTDFMIAALQTNID

-625 AFLGKPATVHQY
+625 AFLGRPATVQQY

-665 QKKMTELHQFVVSNH
+665 QKKMTEMHQFVVSNH

-699 YANPSLQPVVDD
+699 YGNPALQPVVDD
-711 IILRLESSVDILENR
+711 IALRLESSVDILEGR
-726 PTGPETPTGA
+726 PAEEGA
-736 SGQSDTRPVVPG
+736 RLQSR
-748 AKPSP
+748 S
-753 RPIETIRGSGLAAEL
+753 IEAIRGSGLAPGL

-777 IAKVASD
+777 IAKVTSD
-784 ICKLSA
+784 IRKLSA
-790 ALHQRIN
+790 ALHVGLN

>member
-70 ACVLIIFLVTLLT
+70 ACVLIIFLVTLMT
-83 GWASGSAVMTG
+83 GLASGSAVMTG
-94 LLVVVFCFFFSLISI
+94 LLVFVFCFLFSLMSI

-181 YLRIKASFYSRDV
+181 FLRIKASFYARDV

-260 LLHQFFDDSGLME
+260 LLHRFFDDSGFIE

-303 TLSTRI
+303 ALSSRI
-309 RQLRESLDRYR
+309 SQLRKSLDRYR
-320 PNFTGLQTGHPNSV
+320 PHPPDPATGRPGPTAGHP
-334 THSDSAAHPNSVT
+334 D
-347 HPNPAASP
+347 
-355 DSVTHS
+355 
-361 DSAANPDS
+361 
-369 PAGRPDSPASR
+369 
-380 PSTPAGAEGFVDLGN
+380 PAGAEGFIDLGN

-423 FKTEVNVEE
+423 FKTDLDVED

-437 DIDRGLIIDN
+437 DMDRKLIIDN

-497 SKKRNVQRLMGTLGG
+497 SKKRNLERLMGTLGG

-527 VLFAV
+527 VLFV
-532 MILFMCGTY
+532 LMILFMCGTY

-550 SVTIMTP
+550 SVTVMTP

-567 PTGFRSVISDRV
+567 PTDFRSVISDRV

-604 ITDFMTAALQTNID
+604 ISDFMTAALQTNID

-625 AFLGKPATVHQY
+625 AFLGRPATVQQY

-665 QKKMTELHQFVVSNH
+665 QKKITEMHQFVVSSH

-693 DPLAMK
+693 DPLAIK
-699 YANPSLQPVVDD
+699 YANPALQPVVDD
-711 IILRLESSVDILENR
+711 ITLWLESSVDILENR
-726 PTGPETPTGA
+726 PAKLKPGPVGTFR
-736 SGQSDTRPVVPG
+736 D
-748 AKPSP
+748 
-753 RPIETIRGSGLAAEL
+753 SGLATEL

-784 ICKLSA
+784 LRKLSLALHEAIAPDEQPAAA
-790 ALHQRIN
+790 ALP

>member
-83 GWASGSAVMTG
+83 GWASGSALMTG
-94 LLVVVFCFFFSLISI
+94 LLVVVFCFVFSLMSI

-126 LNIDRHQQGWHILIN
+126 LNLDRRQQGWHILIN
-141 AAYVLAGGVWYTVL
+141 AAYVLAGGVWYTLL
-155 SLLLYSFRPYKLVQ
+155 SLVLYSFRPYKLVQ

-181 YLRIKASFYSRDV
+181 FLRIKASFYSRDV

-228 QESTHTGRILM
+228 QESTHTGRVLM

-260 LLHQFFDDSGLME
+260 LLHRFFDDSGLME

-309 RQLRESLDRYR
+309 GKLRERTR
-320 PNFTGLQTGHPNSV
+320 E
-334 THSDSAAHPNSVT
+334 
-347 HPNPAASP
+347 
-355 DSVTHS
+355 
-361 DSAANPDS
+361 
-369 PAGRPDSPASR
+369 
-380 PSTPAGAEGFVDLGN
+380 GAEGFVNLGN

-403 NDRLHVLHGFTTYDR
+403 NDRLHVLHGLTTYDR

-423 FKTEVNVEE
+423 FKPDLNVDE

-437 DIDRGLIIDN
+437 DMDRKLIIDN
-447 LTLDSNIFR
+447 LTPDSNIFR

-483 LLTIIVILKPSYSL
+483 LLTVIVILKPSYSL
-497 SKKRNVQRLMGTLGG
+497 SKKRNLERLMGTLGG
-512 ALVGLLLIY
+512 ALAGLLLIY
-521 FVKDRN
+521 FIKDRN
-527 VLFAV
+527 VLFV
-532 MILFMCGTY
+532 LMILFMCGTY

-550 SVTIMTP
+550 SVTVMTP
-557 YVLLLFYLLY
+557 YVLLLFHLLY
-567 PTGFRSVISDRV
+567 PTGFRSIISDRV

-604 ITDFMTAALQTNID
+604 MTDFMTAALQTNID

-625 AFLGKPATVHQY
+625 AFLGRPATVQQY

-651 SDAFGRMLSEPQRQ
+651 SDAFARMLSEPQRR
-665 QKKMTELHQFVVSNH
+665 QKMSTEMHQFVVSSH

-693 DPLAMK
+693 DPLAIK
-699 YANPSLQPVVDD
+699 YANPALQPVVDD
-711 IILRLESSVDILENR
+711 ITLRLESSVGILE
-726 PTGPETPTGA
+726 EDAEAGA
-736 SGQSDTRPVVPG
+736 NLQSRSIEAIRLSVPALEIQPVV
-748 AKPSP
+748 
-753 RPIETIRGSGLAAEL
+753 
-768 QPVADQFGF
+768 DQFGF

-784 ICKLSA
+784 IYKLST
-790 ALHQRIN
+790 ALHEDLTPEDGSRPADDA

>member
-70 ACVLIIFLVTLLT
+70 ACVLIIFLVTLFT
-83 GWASGSAVMTG
+83 GLASGSALMTG
-94 LLVVVFCFFFSLISI
+94 LLVVVFCFVFSLMSI

-126 LNIDRHQQGWHILIN
+126 LNLDRRQQGWHILIN

-181 YLRIKASFYSRDV
+181 FLRIKASFYSRDV

-200 RQLLDSQITIQE
+200 RQLMDSQITIQE

-228 QESTHTGRILM
+228 QESTHTGRVLM

-260 LLHQFFDDSGLME
+260 LLHRFFDDSGLME

-309 RQLRESLDRYR
+309 GKLRERTR
-320 PNFTGLQTGHPNSV
+320 E
-334 THSDSAAHPNSVT
+334 
-347 HPNPAASP
+347 
-355 DSVTHS
+355 
-361 DSAANPDS
+361 
-369 PAGRPDSPASR
+369 
-380 PSTPAGAEGFVDLGN
+380 GAEGFVNLGN

-403 NDRLHVLHGFTTYDR
+403 NDRLHVLHGLTTYDR

-423 FKTEVNVEE
+423 FKPDLNVDE

-437 DIDRGLIIDN
+437 DMDRKLIIDN
-447 LTLDSNIFR
+447 LTPDSNIFR

-483 LLTIIVILKPSYSL
+483 LLTVIVILKPSYSL
-497 SKKRNVQRLMGTLGG
+497 SKKRNLERLMGTLGG
-512 ALVGLLLIY
+512 ALAGLLLIY
-521 FVKDRN
+521 FIKDRN
-527 VLFAV
+527 VLFV
-532 MILFMCGTY
+532 LMILFMCGTY

-550 SVTIMTP
+550 SVTVMTP
-557 YVLLLFYLLY
+557 YVLLLFHLLY
-567 PTGFRSVISDRV
+567 PTGFRSIISDRV

-604 ITDFMTAALQTNID
+604 MTDFMTAALQTNID

-625 AFLGKPATVHQY
+625 AFLGRPATVQQY

-665 QKKMTELHQFVVSNH
+665 QKKITEMHQFVVSSH

-693 DPLAMK
+693 DPLAIK
-699 YANPSLQPVVDD
+699 YANPALQPVVDD
-711 IILRLESSVDILENR
+711 ITLRLESSVGILE
-726 PTGPETPTGA
+726 EDAEAGA
-736 SGQSDTRPVVPG
+736 NLQSRSIEAIRLSVPALEIQPVV
-748 AKPSP
+748 
-753 RPIETIRGSGLAAEL
+753 
-768 QPVADQFGF
+768 DQFGF

-784 ICKLSA
+784 IYKLST
-790 ALHQRIN
+790 ALHEDLTPEDGSRPADDA

>member
-21 RITAGITLPAILL
+21 RITAGITLPAVLL
-34 GYFNNLSA
+34 GFFNNLSA

-55 TDNPGPIH
+55 TDTPGPIH

-70 ACVLIIFLVTLLT
+70 ACVLIIFAVTLLT
-83 GWASGSAVMTG
+83 GLASGSAVMTG
-94 LLVVVFCFFFSLISI
+94 LLVVVFCFLFSLISI

-141 AAYVLAGGVWYTVL
+141 AAYVLAGGVWYTAL

-320 PNFTGLQTGHPNSV
+320 PGPATAGAPNSAAGAAN
-334 THSDSAAHPNSVT
+334 SAAP
-347 HPNPAASP
+347 
-355 DSVTHS
+355 
-361 DSAANPDS
+361 
-369 PAGRPDSPASR
+369 
-380 PSTPAGAEGFVDLGN
+380 AEGFVDLGN

-423 FKTEVNVEE
+423 FNTELNVEE

-437 DIDRGLIIDN
+437 DMDRGLIIDN

-497 SKKRNVQRLMGTLGG
+497 SKKRNIQRLMGTLVG
-512 ALVGLLLIY
+512 ALVGLLLIE
-521 FVKDRN
+521 FVRDRN
-527 VLFAV
+527 VLFV
-532 MILFMCGTY
+532 LMILFMCGTY
-541 VFIRTNYLV
+541 FFIRTNYLV

-593 ISVIPNWEHER
+593 IAIIPNWEHEKA
-604 ITDFMTAALQTNID
+604 IDFMTAALRTNID

-625 AFLGKPATVHQY
+625 AFLGRPASVQQY

-665 QKKMTELHQFVVSNH
+665 QKKITEMHQFVVSSH

-693 DPLAMK
+693 DPLAVK
-699 YANPSLQPVVDD
+699 YPDPALQPVVDD
-711 IILRLESSVDILENR
+711 ITLRLESSVDILENR
-726 PTGPETPTGA
+726 QPSRAEAGATPQPGLIGTGA
-736 SGQSDTRPVVPG
+736 
-748 AKPSP
+748 
-753 RPIETIRGSGLAAEL
+753 IRGNWLAAEL

-777 IAKVASD
+777 IAKVTSD
-784 ICKLSA
+784 IGRLST
-790 ALHQRIN
+790 ALHKELN

>member
-70 ACVLIIFLVTLLT
+70 ACVLIIFLVTVVT

-94 LLVVVFCFFFSLISI
+94 LLVVVFCFVFSLMSI

-126 LNIDRHQQGWHILIN
+126 LNLDRRQQGWHILIN

-181 YLRIKASFYSRDV
+181 FLRIKASFYSRDV

-228 QESTHTGRILM
+228 QESTHTGRVLM

-288 IGLAIMSGKPSVDRP
+288 IGLAIMSGRPSVDRS

-309 RQLRESLDRYR
+309 GQLRESFDRYR
-320 PNFTGLQTGHPNSV
+320 QQWM
-334 THSDSAAHPNSVT
+334 
-347 HPNPAASP
+347 
-355 DSVTHS
+355 
-361 DSAANPDS
+361 
-369 PAGRPDSPASR
+369 GRPDY
-380 PSTPAGAEGFVDLGN
+380 GADLGN

-423 FKTEVNVEE
+423 FKADLDYSA

-437 DIDRGLIIDN
+437 DMDRKLIIDN

-456 HSLRVSIATLAGY
+456 HSLRVSIATFAGY

-483 LLTIIVILKPSYSL
+483 LLTVIVILKPSYSL
-497 SKKRNVQRLMGTLGG
+497 SKKRNVERLMGTLGG

-521 FVKDRN
+521 VIKDRN
-527 VLFAV
+527 VLFV
-532 MILFMCGTY
+532 LMILFMCGTY

-550 SVTIMTP
+550 CVTLMTP
-557 YVLLLFYLLY
+557 YVLLLFHLLY

-593 ISVIPNWEHER
+593 ISIIPNWEHEKM
-604 ITDFMTAALQTNID
+604 TDFMTAALKTNID
-618 YFRDVAV
+618 YFRDVSV
-625 AFLGKPATVHQY
+625 AFLGRPATVQQY

-665 QKKMTELHQFVVSNH
+665 QKKVTEMHQFVVSNH

-699 YANPSLQPVVDD
+699 HANPALQPVVDD
-711 IILRLESSVDILENR
+711 ITLRLESSVDILEERTREGAAEIPEGYERDGPWRSR
-726 PTGPETPTGA
+726 PNEVLSGSSVRKNGQVSQEAGA
-736 SGQSDTRPVVPG
+736 SGESG
-748 AKPSP
+748 P
-753 RPIETIRGSGLAAEL
+753 RPAEAGGPLQSRSIGVTRGGALAAEL

-777 IAKVASD
+777 IAKVTSD
-784 ICKLSA
+784 IRKLSVSLRK
-790 ALHQRIN
+790 ALP